1 MGSVNPPK
9 GISLCQFGG
18 LEPGSYC
25 CPCHCIYADW
35 LLIMQSSREELL
47 DDIEELKKKVTGAS
61 DKLSS

>member
-1 MGSVNPPK
+1 MAGYS
-9 GISLCQFGG
+9 C
-18 LEPGSYC
+18 C
-25 CPCHCIYADW
+25 CPCRCTCADW